1 MKRISRGTPY
11 ILSAVDIDNMLGAL
25 TPHGGVDSRDARS
38 Q

>member
-25 TPHGGVDSRDARS
+25 TPRRRS
-38 Q
+38 